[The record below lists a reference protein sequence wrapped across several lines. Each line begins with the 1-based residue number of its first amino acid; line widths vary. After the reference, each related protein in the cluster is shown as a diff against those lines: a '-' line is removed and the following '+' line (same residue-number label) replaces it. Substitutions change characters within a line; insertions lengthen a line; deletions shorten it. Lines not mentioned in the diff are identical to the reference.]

1 MTWVLEGA
9 ALLCLIYYGVIAVY
23 AGVSTSFALFWPVTA
38 AVLALLGLGVY
49 INSHHPGRIPVW
61 LSVSVGTFFGA
72 CFFIFVITEALIGW
86 NALTAKG
93 RAADYVIVL
102 GARVRGTEPSNSLRL
117 RLDRAIEYAEQYPNT
132 VLVLSGGRGEG
143 EEISEARAMYDYLRY
158 NDVPAEKL
166 LIEDQSSDT
175 VENIAFSKTVIERQE
190 YNKAQAAQAH
200 LLDSYHA
207 RGEGDLL
214 RIAILTSDYH
224 LFRAKAIARKEGI
237 IELTG
242 VPARD
247 DTVLALHMWVRE
259 AFAVLKDK
267 FMGRM

>member
-1 MTWVLEGA
+1 
-9 ALLCLIYYGVIAVY
+9 
-23 AGVSTSFALFWPVTA
+23 
-38 AVLALLGLGVY
+38 
-49 INSHHPGRIPVW
+49 
-61 LSVSVGTFFGA
+61 
-72 CFFIFVITEALIGW
+72 
-86 NALTAKG
+86 
-93 RAADYVIVL
+93 
-102 GARVRGTEPSNSLRL
+102 
-117 RLDRAIEYAEQYPNT
+117 
-132 VLVLSGGRGEG
+132 
-143 EEISEARAMYDYLRY
+143 MYDYLRY

-242 VPARD
+242 VTARD